1 MNREEK
7 LAALFER
14 THAGIKPGL
23 ALMNELLQ
31 ALDNP
36 QSRFLSV
43 HVAGTNGK
51 GSVCAMIESVLRE
64 AGLRT
69 GRFTSPHLLRVNER
83 ICLDGEPISDDA
95 LHAML
100 EKIEQVEATLSRR
113 PTFFETLTA
122 LAFLAF
128 AESGVQIAV
137 LETGMGGRLDCTNVV
152 TPLVSVI
159 TRIDLDHMAFLG
171 NTLPEIAAEKAGI
184 IKSNRPVVM
193 APQADPAR
201 EVIVGAAEK
210 LSAPLL
216 ESGKRISLSGR
227 KQSLDGQR
235 VHVESSEADY
245 GTLRLPLLG
254 AFQLDALATS
264 VCALEQVFGIF
275 GSELSPEVLKKG
287 IASVAWPAR
296 CQMLQTD
303 PPLILDV
310 AHNPSGASA
319 LSDTLVELFG
329 RKAKGVFVVG
339 HMRDKDAEGFLRGI
353 APRVAHCICTS
364 VGTDRAMP
372 ADTLAALAKRLG
384 LRAEVC
390 ALADAKSRLGEAL
403 GDADFGCIA
412 GSVYLAGAWL
422 GQGGD
427 PGESL

>member
-7 LAALFER
+7 LAALFSR

-23 ALMNELLQ
+23 GLMHELLG

-36 QSRFLSV
+36 QSRFLCV

-51 GSVCAMIESVLRE
+51 GSVCAMIEAVLRE

-83 ICLDGEPISDDA
+83 ICLNGVPISDDA

-100 EKIEQVEATLSRR
+100 GKIEAVEASLSRP

-128 AESGVQIAV
+128 AEAGVQIAV

-152 TPLVSVI
+152 SPLVSVI
-159 TRIDLDHMAFLG
+159 TRIDFDHMAFLG

-184 IKSNRPVVM
+184 IKAEHPVVM
-193 APQADPAR
+193 APQAEEAR
-201 EVIVGAAEK
+201 EVIVRTAAAM
-210 LSAPLL
+210 SAPLL
-216 ESGKRISLSGR
+216 ESGAHVSLSGR
-227 KQSLDGQR
+227 RQSLEGQR
-235 VHVESSEADY
+235 VHVETPEADY

-254 AFQLDALATS
+254 AFQMEALATA

-275 GSELSPEVLKKG
+275 GSALSPEILKKG
-287 IASVAWPAR
+287 MEALSWPAR
-296 CQMLQTD
+296 CQVLQTD

-310 AHNPSGASA
+310 AHNPAGASA

-364 VGTDRAMP
+364 VETDRALP
-372 ADTLAALAKRLG
+372 AEALAEHAKRLG
-384 LRAEVC
+384 LRVEVR
-390 ALADAKSRLGEAL
+390 ALAEAKSRLSERLA
-403 GDADFGCIA
+403 DANFGCIA

-422 GQGGD
+422 GPGMD
-427 PGESL
+427 AGESP